1 MSDNLKGILFAILT
15 ALLWGILAI
24 ALKVAVQQVDPFTI
38 VWFRFTLAFSVLAII
53 IQFRRPQFFAIF
65 RKPPIALIIAAI
77 FLGINYLGF
86 LQGINYTTPGNA
98 QVVMQIGPIMLAVVG
113 ILVYNERLTI
123 QQMIGF
129 AIAGVGLFF
138 FYREQ
143 ITNLIGNKE
152 IYNQGMLWILLG
164 ASSWVV
170 YATLQKRL
178 VKSFAPQQ
186 LNLIIYLLPAI
197 GYLPLVDFTIFINM
211 SVGIWLLM
219 VFLGLNTLVAY
230 GALAEALKYTEANKI
245 SIIITCNPI
254 ITILVMLLLEALAV
268 KWIAPE
274 NFNPWAVVS
283 GLLVI
288 TGAVLVVA
296 KRKKKETEPKA
307 KIHHT

>member
-186 LNLIIYLLPAI
+186 LNLFIYLLPAI